1 MHIKPLN
8 ATCML
13 KSNKTRQ
20 FGEYRT
26 HRLGLEPWDC
36 LFRS

>member
-8 ATCML
+8 ATRML
-13 KSNKTRQ
+13 KSNKTRL
-20 FGEYRT
+20 FVEYCT
-26 HRLGLEPWDC
+26 QRLGLEPWDC